1 MKIREFSSQFCTL
14 VFTKDM
20 NLGSSIKVNLGRA
33 GYEVFYLENENNLL
47 QTISEAQPHVVILD
61 LNSIQTLLNALI
73 EKINTMNS
81 EIKIIFISNSEQ
93 FQVLSGYSEFNV
105 YDILALNLP
114 QLDSRV
120 LWAVDRCCEMLY
132 LTYKNEQIF
141 SELTLAKE
149 DQKKSL
155 SQVTI
160 MSDFNDYK
168 PCFELIENLKKSES
182 KDDVIQILFQNLRSF
197 SCLYFKFL
205 SSLNSFVLTNVSPQ
219 SELTTEGVGCAL
231 PQEET
236 KDLIPELILN
246 IIPPTLNNLIEKMF
260 KFQKIGIQLNF
271 DKENLDG
278 IFVYDLDFGN
288 EESQENNL
296 KKDKLFLLRNYLSV
310 TALYYS
316 YFSLDKKL
324 EFIETL
330 DPLTEVYNK
339 RFYDKKI
346 YDEFERAK
354 RLKQGLSLIKISIDD
369 FAEIEKSLGLS
380 SRDQLIKSIAGVLNK
395 TSRTNDL
402 TCRTSENEFSII
414 LPHCGKKGATL
425 RAERLRRLI
434 ENQSMLDSG
443 LKITASLGVSEY
455 PTLSHNV
462 ATLND
467 TAEKARNFIL
477 SKGGNRICLY
487 KVPADFVPEFDIE
500 ES

>member
-1 MKIREFSSQFCTL
+1 MKIREYCSQFCTL

-47 QTISEAQPHVVILD
+47 KTISEALPHVVILD
-61 LNSIQTLLNALI
+61 LNSIQTLLSELI

-93 FQVLSGYSEFNV
+93 FQILSGYAEFNV
-105 YDILALNLP
+105 YDILAFNLP
-114 QLDSRV
+114 QLENRV

-141 SELTLAKE
+141 SELSIAKQ
-149 DQKKSL
+149 DLKKSSSEL
-155 SQVTI
+155 SKI
-160 MSDFNDYK
+160 NILDEFK

-182 KDDVIQILFQNLRSF
+182 KDEVIQILFQNLGSL

-205 SSLNSFVLTNVSPQ
+205 SSLNSFVLTNVSPH
-219 SELTTEGVGCAL
+219 SELTTEGVGCVL
-231 PQEET
+231 PQNET

-271 DKENLDG
+271 DKENLEG
-278 IFVYDLDFGN
+278 IFVYDLDFRN
-288 EESQENNL
+288 EESEENNL
-296 KKDKLFLLRNYLSV
+296 KQEKLFLLRNFLSV

-339 RFYDKKI
+339 RFYYKKI
-346 YDEFERAK
+346 NNEFERAK

-369 FAEIEKSLGLS
+369 YVDIEKSLGS
-380 SRDQLIKSIAGVLNK
+380 NSRDQLIKSIAGVLNK
-395 TSRTNDL
+395 TSRANDL

-455 PTLSHNV
+455 PTLSRDV
-462 ATLND
+462 VTLNE

-477 SKGGNRICLY
+477 SKGGNRICVY
-487 KVPADFVPEFDIE
+487 KVPADFVPEFNIE